1 MVTPQH
7 RQAINN
13 ALYARRLRLPYHIRC
28 LPLDKQDEWLP
39 LPPDCRPEV
48 TLCFEAAYARR
59 HVETADYVTFY
70 PQLVSAVL
78 DHGIYHLNPRSPNS
92 PPYLW
97 LRFTTKTFRVN
108 ILINV
113 GTMEYLLST
122 GPKIAAIGVDI
133 PPRGIVRKHP
143 QSKNWIAWFA
153 EKRPDL
159 HPHLLAT
166 RE

>member
-1 MVTPQH
+1 MPQSFMVLSPLQVSTAWSTGEKATPH
-7 RQAINN
+7 
-13 ALYARRLRLPYHIRC
+13 
-28 LPLDKQDEWLP
+28 
-39 LPPDCRPEV
+39 
-48 TLCFEAAYARR
+48 T
-59 HVETADYVTFY
+59 
-70 PQLVSAVL
+70 
-78 DHGIYHLNPRSPNS
+78 PRSPNS

-133 PPRGIVRKHP
+133 PPRGVVRKHP
-143 QSKNWIAWFA
+143 QSKNWLAWFSA
-153 EKRPDL
+153 QRPDL